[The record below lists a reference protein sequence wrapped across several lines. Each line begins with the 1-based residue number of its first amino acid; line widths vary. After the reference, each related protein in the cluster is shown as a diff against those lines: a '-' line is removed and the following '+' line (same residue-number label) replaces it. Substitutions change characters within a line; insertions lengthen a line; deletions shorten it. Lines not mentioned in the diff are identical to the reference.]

1 MDETLVCVVACRGRY
16 VCGGGQAS
24 QVLEPL
30 SDQYTN
36 TVTSVAKDNYL
47 LVEIDDE

>member
-1 MDETLVCVVACRGRY
+1 MKDELVCVVACRGRY
-16 VCGGGQAS
+16 VGGGQTS

>member
-16 VCGGGQAS
+16 VGGQTS

-47 LVEIDDE
+47 LVEINDE